1 MNAAN
6 PPPEHAT
13 SLLHALHQ
21 AQARDG
27 HLTKDALELVAA
39 DLRWPVADV
48 FQVATFYHYFGM
60 GEADALVSGVCHGPV
75 CSLYGYGPEPRA
87 GDAIAPISCPG
98 LCDQPIA
105 TYEAGRF
112 LTGSDRAGC
121 FTLPHPVDTEQ
132 ALFRHVRSS
141 GAGDLAA
148 YRASGGYLQL
158 VTLLQSGSVESAL
171 DVLQDSG
178 LTGRGGAAFPLA
190 AKWRAVRESKESPKY
205 VICNAD
211 EGEPGTFKD
220 RPLLHL
226 TPHLLLEAMAIGGYL
241 TGAGT
246 GIIYLRYEYP
256 EAEDVLNRAIAEAE
270 AAGLLGARI
279 GGTGFAFRV
288 LIQRGA
294 GSYVCGEETALLN
307 SLEGRVPW
315 PRERPPY
322 PTAFGLWGRPT
333 VINNVETL
341 CQVPGILEK
350 GAEWFQ
356 SLGRGENT
364 GTKVYSVSGKV
375 ARPGNYELPLGVT
388 ARELILDHAGGPP
401 ESQSVKAFTLG
412 GISGGLLSKESL
424 DIALDYTAPARQGA
438 ALGSGGLIV
447 LDDSC
452 CIVDFVRSCMLFYE
466 SESCGRCFPCRIGTV
481 RLREQLDG
489 LTGRTDP
496 LPRTREQME
505 ELGAAMSST
514 SACGLGQSAP
524 LVVLGMLNMFRD
536 EFAEHLEAR
545 HCRAGVCPL

>member
-1 MNAAN
+1 MSTPNSIAN
-6 PPPEHAT
+6 DAT
-13 SLLHALHQ
+13 PLLQVLHQ

-27 HLTKDALELVAA
+27 RLTKEALEAVAA
-39 DLRWPVADV
+39 DLAMPVANV
-48 FQVATFYHYFGM
+48 FQVATFYHYFSVA
-60 GEADALVSGVCHGPV
+60 ETDALTTGVCRGPA
-75 CSLYGYGPEPRA
+75 CSLPGLETDA
-87 GDAIAPISCPG
+87 GDSVPSISCPG

-105 TYEAGRF
+105 TYKAGQF
-112 LTGSDRAGC
+112 LAGLDGAGC
-121 FTLPHPVDTEQ
+121 FTLPHPVDTEE
-132 ALFRHVRSS
+132 ALFRHVRSQ
-141 GAGDLAA
+141 GTGDLAA

-158 VTLLQSGSVESAL
+158 LALLQSGSVESAL
-171 DVLQDSG
+171 DVLRRSG

-190 AKWRAVRESKESPKY
+190 AKWRSVRESGESLKY
-205 VICNAD
+205 VVCNAD

-226 TPHLLLEAMAIGGYL
+226 APHLLLEAMAIGGHI

-256 EAEDVLNRAIAEAE
+256 EAEKVLHRAIAEAE
-270 AAGLLGARI
+270 AAGLLGAGI
-279 GGTGFAFRV
+279 GGTGFGFRV
-288 LIQRGA
+288 VVHRGA

-322 PTAFGLWGRPT
+322 PAAKGLWGRPT
-333 VINNVETL
+333 AINNVETL

-356 SLGRGENT
+356 SLGRGGNA

-375 ARPGNYELPLGVT
+375 ARPGNYELPLGIT
-388 ARELILDHAGGPP
+388 ARELVLDHAGGPP
-401 ESQSVKAFTLG
+401 EGRSVKAFTLG
-412 GISGGLLSKESL
+412 GISGGLLSGEAL
-424 DIALDYTAPARQGA
+424 DIELDYTEPARHGV

-447 LDDSC
+447 QDDSC
-452 CIVDFVRSCMLFYE
+452 CIVDFVRSCMRFYE
-466 SESCGRCFPCRIGTV
+466 SENCGRCFPCRIGTV
-481 RLREQLDG
+481 RLRELMDG
-489 LTGRTDP
+489 LAGRTAP
-496 LPRTREQME
+496 LPRTREQMD

-524 LVVLGMLNMFRD
+524 LVVQGMLNLFQD
-536 EFAEHLEAR
+536 EFMEHLEAR